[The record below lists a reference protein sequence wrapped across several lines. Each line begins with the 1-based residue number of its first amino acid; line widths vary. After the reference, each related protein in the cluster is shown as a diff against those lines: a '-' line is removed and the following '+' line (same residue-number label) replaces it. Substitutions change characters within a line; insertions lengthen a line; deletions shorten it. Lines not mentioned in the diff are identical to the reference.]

1 MSPSSGTTTSQPRT
15 RPLRRDA
22 ELNLARILAAAT
34 DVFAESGYEA
44 SMEHIAER
52 AGVGVGT
59 LYRRFPGKADLVT
72 AVVEAANRRTEEI
85 AREVLDG
92 SAAEDGVFDF
102 LRRCVAAPSCWR
114 VIASR
119 APGIGNAPRA
129 GVSRIE
135 PLVDEV
141 LTRAKKAGA
150 VRDDVAFTDLA
161 VALMSVRA
169 VADLFDPY
177 VPATSGR
184 YLDVVLAGLRPNG
197 QPLGSTP
204 MTTAQLGRVL
214 TGG

>member
-1 MSPSSGTTTSQPRT
+1 MF
-15 RPLRRDA
+15 
-22 ELNLARILAAAT
+22 E
-34 DVFAESGYEA
+34 
-44 SMEHIAER
+44 
-52 AGVGVGT
+52 
-59 LYRRFPGKADLVT
+59 
-72 AVVEAANRRTEEI
+72 
-85 AREVLDG
+85 
-92 SAAEDGVFDF
+92 F

-119 APGIGNAPRA
+119 APGIGNAPRS

-135 PLVDEV
+135 PLVDEL
-141 LTRAKKAGA
+141 LTRAKEAGA
-150 VRDDVAFTDLA
+150 VREDVAFTDLA

-184 YLDVVLAGLRPNG
+184 YLDVVLAGLRPTG
-197 QPLGSTP
+197 RRLGSTP

>member
-1 MSPSSGTTTSQPRT
+1 VKAPPPVS
-15 RPLRRDA
+15 RPLRKDA
-22 ELNLARILAAAT
+22 ELNLVRILAAAT

-59 LYRRFPGKADLVT
+59 LYRRFPGKADLVA

-85 AREVLDG
+85 ARDVLAG
-92 SAAEDGVFDF
+92 STADEGVFEF

-135 PLVDEV
+135 PLVDEL
-141 LTRAKKAGA
+141 LTRAKAVGA
-150 VRDDVAFTDLA
+150 VRDDVVFTDLA

-177 VPATSGR
+177 VPATSSR

-197 QPLGSTP
+197 EPLGNTP

-214 TGG
+214 SGG